1 MGFWENAEKALNSLG
16 NAMEKKQEEMVK
28 KAQYNLRGK
37 SVTELRNIV
46 YHAELEGKWKL
57 QELAQEELERRGE
70 YY

>member
-1 MGFWENAEKALNSLG
+1 MSFWDNAGKAI
-16 NAMEKKQEEMVK
+16 NAFSDAMQKHQDDMVR
-28 KAQYNLRGK
+28 KARINLRQK
-37 SVTELRNIV
+37 SVDELRNIV